1 MRGRFKMSKI
11 PHFQHNAERQVKES
25 NPLTLYSPRF
35 SKPLPTVRI
44 LGLTNPATIPDSY
57 FRLGF
62 CNFADFSTVYR
73 MTTLTLAPM
82 RQIMF
87 LGIPHY
93 YPHYLVAPWAPA
105 TLDASTAHKGKESR
119 TYRLDSVLL
128 PVLQDFCL

>member
-1 MRGRFKMSKI
+1 MSKI
-11 PHFQHNAERQVKES
+11 PHFQHNAERQVQES
-25 NPLTLYSPRF
+25 NLLAFYSLRF

-44 LGLTNPATIPDSY
+44 LGLTNPVTIPDSY

-62 CNFADFSTVYR
+62 CILAGFSAVYR
-73 MTTLTLAPM
+73 MTTLPLAPM

-93 YPHYLVAPWAPA
+93 YPHYLVAPWAIS
-105 TLDASTAHKGKESR
+105 TLDASTARKGKESH

-128 PVLQDFCL
+128 PALQDFCL

>member
-1 MRGRFKMSKI
+1 MSKI

-25 NPLTLYSPRF
+25 NLLAFYSLRF

-44 LGLTNPATIPDSY
+44 LGLTNPVTIPDSY

-62 CNFADFSTVYR
+62 CILAGFSAVYR
-73 MTTLTLAPM
+73 MTTLPLAPM

-93 YPHYLVAPWAPA
+93 YPHYLVAPWAIA

-119 TYRLDSVLL
+119 AYRLDSVVL
-128 PVLQDFCL
+128 PALQDFHL

>member
-1 MRGRFKMSKI
+1 MSKI

-25 NPLTLYSPRF
+25 NLLAFYSLRF

-62 CNFADFSTVYR
+62 CILAGFSAVYR
-73 MTTLTLAPM
+73 MTTLPLAPM

-93 YPHYLVAPWAPA
+93 YPHYLVAPWAIS
-105 TLDASTAHKGKESR
+105 TLDASTARKGKESH

-128 PVLQDFCL
+128 PALQDFCL

>member
-1 MRGRFKMSKI
+1 MSKI

-25 NPLTLYSPRF
+25 NPLTFYSPRF

-44 LGLTNPATIPDSY
+44 LGLTNLATIPDSY

-62 CNFADFSTVYR
+62 CILAGFSAVYR
-73 MTTLTLAPM
+73 MTTLLLAPM
-82 RQIMF
+82 HQIMF

-93 YPHYLVAPWAPA
+93 YPHYLVAPWAIA

-119 TYRLDSVLL
+119 AYRLDSVVL
-128 PVLQDFCL
+128 PALQVFLI

>member
-1 MRGRFKMSKI
+1 MSKI

-25 NPLTLYSPRF
+25 NLLAFYSLRF

-44 LGLTNPATIPDSY
+44 LGLTNPVTIPDSY

-62 CNFADFSTVYR
+62 CILAGFSAVYR
-73 MTTLTLAPM
+73 MTTLPLAPM

-93 YPHYLVAPWAPA
+93 YPHYPVAPWAPA

-119 TYRLDSVLL
+119 AYRLDSVVL
-128 PVLQDFCL
+128 PALQDFHL

>member
-1 MRGRFKMSKI
+1 MSKI

-25 NPLTLYSPRF
+25 NPLTFYSPRF
-35 SKPLPTVRI
+35 SKPLPTVMI
-44 LGLTNPATIPDSY
+44 LCLPTPEPIPDPY

-62 CNFADFSTVYR
+62 CYFADFSTVYR
-73 MTTLTLAPM
+73 MTTLPLAPM

-93 YPHYLVAPWAPA
+93 YPHYPVAPWAPA

-119 TYRLDSVLL
+119 AYLLDSVLL
-128 PVLQDFCL
+128 PALQNFLI

>member
-1 MRGRFKMSKI
+1 MSKI

-25 NPLTLYSPRF
+25 NLLAFYSLRF

-44 LGLTNPATIPDSY
+44 LGLTNPVTIPDSY

-62 CNFADFSTVYR
+62 CILAGFSAVYR
-73 MTTLTLAPM
+73 MTTLPLAPM

-93 YPHYLVAPWAPA
+93 YPHYLVAPWAIS
-105 TLDASTAHKGKESR
+105 TLDASTARKGKESH
-119 TYRLDSVLL
+119 TYRRDSVLL
-128 PVLQDFCL
+128 PALQDFCL

>member
-1 MRGRFKMSKI
+1 M
-11 PHFQHNAERQVKES
+11 KES
-25 NPLTLYSPRF
+25 NLLAFYSLRF

-44 LGLTNPATIPDSY
+44 LGLTNPVTIPDSY

-62 CNFADFSTVYR
+62 CILAGFSAVYR
-73 MTTLTLAPM
+73 MTTLPLAPM

-93 YPHYLVAPWAPA
+93 YPHYLVAPWAIA

-119 TYRLDSVLL
+119 AYRLDSVVL
-128 PVLQDFCL
+128 PALQDFHL

>member
-1 MRGRFKMSKI
+1 MSKI

-25 NPLTLYSPRF
+25 NLLAFYSLRF

-44 LGLTNPATIPDSY
+44 LCLTNPVTIPDSY

-62 CNFADFSTVYR
+62 CILAGFSAVYR
-73 MTTLTLAPM
+73 MTTLPLAPM

-93 YPHYLVAPWAPA
+93 YPHYLVAPWAIS
-105 TLDASTAHKGKESR
+105 TLDASTARKGKESH

-128 PVLQDFCL
+128 PALQDFCL

>member
-1 MRGRFKMSKI
+1 MSKV

-25 NPLTLYSPRF
+25 NLLAFYSLRF

-44 LGLTNPATIPDSY
+44 HGLTNPVTIPDSY
-57 FRLGF
+57 FRLGLGI
-62 CNFADFSTVYR
+62 FADFSAVYR
-73 MTTLTLAPM
+73 MTTLLLAPM

-93 YPHYLVAPWAPA
+93 YPHYLVAPWAIA

-119 TYRLDSVLL
+119 AYRLDSVVL
-128 PVLQDFCL
+128 PALQDFHL

>member
-1 MRGRFKMSKI
+1 MSKI

-25 NPLTLYSPRF
+25 NLLAFYSLRF

-44 LGLTNPATIPDSY
+44 LGLTNPVTIPDSY

-62 CNFADFSTVYR
+62 CILAGFSAVYR
-73 MTTLTLAPM
+73 MTTLPLAPM

-93 YPHYLVAPWAPA
+93 YPHYLVAPWAIA

-119 TYRLDSVLL
+119 AYRLDSVVF
-128 PVLQDFCL
+128 PALQVFLI

>member
-1 MRGRFKMSKI
+1 M
-11 PHFQHNAERQVKES
+11 KES
-25 NPLTLYSPRF
+25 NLLAFYSLRF

-93 YPHYLVAPWAPA
+93 YPHYLVAPWAIA

-119 TYRLDSVLL
+119 AYRLDSVVL
-128 PVLQDFCL
+128 PALQVFLI

>member
-1 MRGRFKMSKI
+1 MSKI

-25 NPLTLYSPRF
+25 NLLAFYSLRF

-44 LGLTNPATIPDSY
+44 LGLTNPVTIPDSY

-62 CNFADFSTVYR
+62 CILAGFSAVYR
-73 MTTLTLAPM
+73 MTTLPLAPM

-93 YPHYLVAPWAPA
+93 YPYYLVAPWAIS

-119 TYRLDSVLL
+119 AYRLDSVVL
-128 PVLQDFCL
+128 PALQVFLI

>member
-1 MRGRFKMSKI
+1 MSKI

-25 NPLTLYSPRF
+25 NLLAFYSLRF

-44 LGLTNPATIPDSY
+44 LGLTNPVTIPDSY

-62 CNFADFSTVYR
+62 CILAGFSAVYR
-73 MTTLTLAPM
+73 MTTLPLAPM

-93 YPHYLVAPWAPA
+93 YPHYPVAPWAPA

-119 TYRLDSVLL
+119 AYRLDSVVL
-128 PVLQDFCL
+128 PALQVFLI

>member
-1 MRGRFKMSKI
+1 MSKI

-25 NPLTLYSPRF
+25 NLLAFYSLRF

-44 LGLTNPATIPDSY
+44 LGLTNPVTIPDSY

-62 CNFADFSTVYR
+62 CILAGFSAVYR
-73 MTTLTLAPM
+73 MTTLPLAPM

-93 YPHYLVAPWAPA
+93 YPHYLVAPWAIS
-105 TLDASTAHKGKESR
+105 TLDASTASIGKGHFLRGSCGLKLSAI
-119 TYRLDSVLL
+119 LPPLL
-128 PVLQDFCL
+128 